1 MFKDDV
7 LSERKDRERAQAQ
20 RDKLRRDLEILQ
32 SRNQS
37 LQEQVYKYQEHIMRL
52 NTGDR
57 RVQQE
62 FIQQQPQPQQ
72 VISVL
77 KIIVPY
83 KISIDLFYQSA
94 SSF

>member
-62 FIQQQPQPQQ
+62 FIQQPQPQQ